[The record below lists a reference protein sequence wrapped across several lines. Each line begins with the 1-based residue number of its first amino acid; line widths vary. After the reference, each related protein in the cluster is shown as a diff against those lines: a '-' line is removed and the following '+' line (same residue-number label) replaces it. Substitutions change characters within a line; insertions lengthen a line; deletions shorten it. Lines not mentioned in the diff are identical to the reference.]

1 MEPKD
6 PLETQSPQAVYGGVE
21 IAQETVVVPASLPT
35 DPAIPQSDFTNPF
48 IPSINVP
55 PRHL

>member
-35 DPAIPQSDFTNPF
+35 DPAIPQSDLQT
-48 IPSINVP
+48 
-55 PRHL
+55 HLFQV